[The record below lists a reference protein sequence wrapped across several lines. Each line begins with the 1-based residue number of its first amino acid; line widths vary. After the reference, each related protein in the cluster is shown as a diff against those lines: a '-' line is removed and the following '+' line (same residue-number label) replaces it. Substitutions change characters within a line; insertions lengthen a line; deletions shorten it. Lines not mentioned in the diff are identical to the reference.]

1 MNGGI
6 SSGDINQIINV
17 IMGLISVPGY
27 FMIFKKC
34 NVAGWK
40 SFIPFY
46 RDYQLGKCAY
56 RENEG
61 QRLLIAAF
69 ISEITYNLYNS
80 KFSYLNHSGWLKL
93 LLLVIYIMALIS
105 GAIYSLRIYNGL
117 CQVFGRKKRWI
128 WGWLF
133 LKGPTS
139 LIWGASSSFV
149 PLAVVLEDDA
159 PEVFGLE
166 AETIQEGLTVNLKE
180 RSVHDF
186 LKKKYLL
193 KDINLNIKP
202 GSMVLLLGGSGAGK
216 STFINAVTGY
226 EKARAKIF
234 LNGRNVYR
242 DYRDLKYDIGL
253 VPQQDLMRGNDT
265 VISTLSDAATLWL
278 PLSFGKKDRN
288 KRITEVLDFMGLH
301 AVKNSL
307 VSKLSGGQ
315 RKRLSIAIEMIS
327 DPFLFILDEPDS
339 GLDGVIARELMEKLQ
354 EIAHSG
360 HIVIVITHTPDRVRD
375 LFDSTIIL
383 AKDSSRTGRLA
394 YYGTIPSA
402 FDFFKRDSMEKIL
415 LSINPTDEGGE
426 GRSDEFI
433 SSFGN
438 NEVRKEALTNG

>member
-1 MNGGI
+1 MNGGM
-6 SSGDINQIINV
+6 SSGDVNQIINV

-69 ISEITYNLYNS
+69 VSEITYNLYNS
-80 KFSYLNHSGWLKL
+80 KFSYLNHSGWIKL
-93 LLLVIYIMALIS
+93 LLLVLYIMVLIS
-105 GAIYSLRIYNGL
+105 SAIYSIRIYNGL
-117 CQVFGRKKRWI
+117 CQVFGKKKRWI
-128 WGWLF
+128 FGWLF

-202 GSMVLLLGGSGAGK
+202 GSMVLLLGGSGPANQHLLMLLPVMRK
-216 STFINAVTGY
+216 HVPKYFLMDEMFIG
-226 EKARAKIF
+226 I
-234 LNGRNVYR
+234 
-242 DYRDLKYDIGL
+242 IG
-253 VPQQDLMRGNDT
+253 T
-265 VISTLSDAATLWL
+265 
-278 PLSFGKKDRN
+278 
-288 KRITEVLDFMGLH
+288 
-301 AVKNSL
+301 
-307 VSKLSGGQ
+307 
-315 RKRLSIAIEMIS
+315 
-327 DPFLFILDEPDS
+327 
-339 GLDGVIARELMEKLQ
+339 
-354 EIAHSG
+354 
-360 HIVIVITHTPDRVRD
+360 
-375 LFDSTIIL
+375 
-383 AKDSSRTGRLA
+383 
-394 YYGTIPSA
+394 
-402 FDFFKRDSMEKIL
+402 
-415 LSINPTDEGGE
+415 
-426 GRSDEFI
+426 
-433 SSFGN
+433 
-438 NEVRKEALTNG
+438 